1 MNFINSKKYIM
12 EHSDIK
18 EVFILFI
25 LFMAIL
31 CVLFHIIEFF
41 GCFDCCKNYF
51 CKQSMNQIN
60 SESSQE
66 IP

>member
-41 GCFDCCKNYF
+41 GCLDCCKNYF
-51 CKQSMNQIN
+51 CKQSMNQNN
-60 SESSQE
+60 SEYSQE

>member
-1 MNFINSKKYIM
+1 M

-18 EVFILFI
+18 EVFILFV

-41 GCFDCCKNYF
+41 GCLDCCKNYF
-51 CKQSMNQIN
+51 CKQSMNQFN

>member
-18 EVFILFI
+18 EVFILFV

-41 GCFDCCKNYF
+41 GCLDCCKNYF
-51 CKQSMNQIN
+51 CKQSMNQNN
-60 SESSQE
+60 SEYSQE

>member
-18 EVFILFI
+18 EVFILFV

-41 GCFDCCKNYF
+41 GCLDCWKNYF